1 VRIVQ
6 LANFHSPTS
15 GGLRVAADTLRAG
28 YLAAGHDCT
37 LIVPGT
43 VDAARGTVRTL
54 RSPRLG
60 DTGYRVIVRR
70 RAVLALL
77 DELRPDVL
85 EVHDKLLL
93 RWVRAWSRVR
103 GVPVVAWSH
112 ERLGR
117 TLPLLLP
124 AVPDAVLRRATARIA
139 RHMAGA
145 CDVLIAC
152 SSFAAAEFPPCAP
165 VRIVRLG
172 VDLGAFQPPQQPQQP
187 QPSGRLRLVL
197 AARLSPE
204 KRPELAVDALRLL
217 HERGVSAELSVLG
230 SGPRQARLAGYA
242 RGLPVRFTGHLR
254 DRDQVAFELAAADVA
269 LAPAPAETFGLAAL
283 EALACG
289 TPIVAH
295 AGAAPAE
302 LVANHPGAGEAA
314 SGDAAA
320 FAAAALRLAGV
331 PRQTRRDAAR
341 RVAEAYPW
349 SATTAAMLAV
359 HAEVTSAL
367 LPRPQARAVDA

>member
-28 YLAAGHDCT
+28 YVAAGHDCT
-37 LIVPGT
+37 LIAPGT
-43 VDAARGTVRTL
+43 VDAARGTVRVL

-60 DTGYRVIVRR
+60 STGYRIIVRR
-70 RAVLALL
+70 RSVLALL

-85 EVHDKLLL
+85 EVHDKLLQ
-93 RWVRAWSRVR
+93 RWVWRWSRLR

-112 ERLGR
+112 ERLER

-124 AVPDAVLRRATARIA
+124 AVPATVLRQAAARIA
-139 RHMAGA
+139 RHTAGA

-152 SSFAAAEFPPCAP
+152 SRFAADEFPPYAP

-172 VDLGAFQPPQQPQQP
+172 VDLDAFRPSTQLQPPD
-187 QPSGRLRLVL
+187 RLRLVL

-204 KRPELAVDALRLL
+204 KRPELAVDAVRAL
-217 HERGVSAELSVLG
+217 HESGVATELTVLG

-242 RGLPVRFTGHLR
+242 RDLSVRFTGHLR
-254 DRDQVAFELAAADVA
+254 GRDRVAAELRAADVA

-302 LVANHPGAGEAA
+302 LTSKHPGAGEVA

-320 FAAAALRLAGV
+320 FAAAALRLAAI
-331 PRQTRRDAAR
+331 PRCTRRDAAR
-341 RVAEAYPW
+341 RAAEAYPW
-349 SATTAAMLAV
+349 SATIGAMLAV
-359 HAEVTSAL
+359 HAEVTSAPTPSRL
-367 LPRPQARAVDA
+367 RGP

>member
-1 VRIVQ
+1 MRIAQ
-6 LANFHSPTS
+6 LANFHSATS

-43 VDAARGTVRTL
+43 IDAARDGVRTL

-70 RAVLALL
+70 AAVLALL

-85 EVHDKLLL
+85 ELHDKLLQ
-93 RWVRAWSRVR
+93 RWVWRWSQMR

-124 AVPDAVLRRATARIA
+124 AVPEGVLRQASARIA
-139 RHMAGA
+139 RHTAGA

-152 SSFAAAEFPPCAP
+152 SRFAADEFPPYAP

-172 VDLGAFQPPQQPQQP
+172 VDLDAFRPLALR
-187 QPSGRLRLVL
+187 QPSSKLRLVL
-197 AARLSPE
+197 TARLSPE
-204 KRPELAVDALRLL
+204 KRPELAVDALREL
-217 HERGVSAELSVLG
+217 HERGVAAELTVLG

-242 RGLPVRFTGHLR
+242 HGLPVRFTGHLR
-254 DRDQVAFELAAADVA
+254 GRDRVAAELGAADVA
-269 LAPAPAETFGLAAL
+269 LATAPAETFGLAAL

-289 TPIVAH
+289 TPVVAH

-302 LVANHPGAGEAA
+302 LVAKHAGAGEVAA
-314 SGDAAA
+314 GDAAA
-320 FAAAALRLAGV
+320 FAAAALRLAPI
-331 PRQTRRDAAR
+331 PRKTRQDSAR
-341 RVAEAYPW
+341 GAAEAYPW

-359 HAEVTSAL
+359 HAEVTSAPL
-367 LPRPQARAVDA
+367 LRPHAYAVDA

>member
-1 VRIVQ
+1 VQIVQ

-93 RWVRAWSRVR
+93 RWVWAWSRVR

-124 AVPDAVLRRATARIA
+124 AVPAAVLRQATARIA
-139 RHMAGA
+139 RQTAGA

-152 SSFAAAEFPPCAP
+152 SSFAAAEFPPYAP

-172 VDLGAFQPPQQPQQP
+172 VDLDAFQPPTQPQR
-187 QPSGRLRLVL
+187 SGRLRLVL

-204 KRPELAVDALRLL
+204 KRPELAVDALRVL
-217 HERGVSAELSVLG
+217 HERGVSAQLSVLG

-254 DRDQVAFELAAADVA
+254 DRDQVAAELAAADVA

-302 LVANHPGAGEAA
+302 LLANHPGAGEAA

-320 FAAAALRLAGV
+320 FAAAALRLAGI

>member
-15 GGLRVAADTLRAG
+15 GGLRVAADTLRTG

-37 LIVPGT
+37 LIVPST

-60 DTGYRVIVRR
+60 NTGYRVIVRR
-70 RAVLALL
+70 RAVVRLL

-85 EVHDKLLL
+85 EVHDKLLQ
-93 RWVRAWSRVR
+93 RWVWPWSRSR

-112 ERLGR
+112 ERLER

-124 AVPDAVLRRATARIA
+124 VVPDAVLRQAAAGIA
-139 RHMAGA
+139 RHTADA

-152 SSFAAAEFPPCAP
+152 SRFAAAEFAPYAP
-165 VRIVRLG
+165 VRVVRLG
-172 VDLGAFQPPQQPQQP
+172 VDLDAFRPPTVTQPP
-187 QPSGRLRLVL
+187 GRLRLVL
-197 AARLSPE
+197 VARLSPE
-204 KRPELAVDALRLL
+204 KRPELAVDALRVL
-217 HERGVSAELSVLG
+217 HRRGVAAELTVLG
-230 SGPRQARLAGYA
+230 SGPRQAKLAGYA

-254 DRDQVAFELAAADVA
+254 GRDRVAAELGAADVA
-269 LAPAPAETFGLAAL
+269 LATAPAETFGLAAL

-302 LVANHPGAGEAA
+302 LVANHPGAGEVASADAA
-314 SGDAAA
+314 S
-320 FAAAALRLAGV
+320 FATAALRLAEIS
-331 PRQTRRDAAR
+331 RDARRDAAR
-341 RVAEAYPW
+341 RAAEAYPW

-359 HAEVTSAL
+359 HAEVTSVSSAS
-367 LPRPQARAVDA
+367 RRRGA

>member
-28 YLAAGHDCT
+28 YLAAGHDCR

-43 VDAARGTVRTL
+43 VDAARGTVHTL

-93 RWVRAWSRVR
+93 RWVWGWSRVQ

-117 TLPLLLP
+117 TLPMLLP
-124 AVPDAVLRRATARIA
+124 AVPNAVLRQASARIA
-139 RHMAGA
+139 RHAAHA

-152 SSFAAAEFPPCAP
+152 SRFAAAEFPPYAP

-172 VDLGAFQPPQQPQQP
+172 VDLDAFQPPTEPQLP
-187 QPSGRLRLVL
+187 ARRLRLVL

-204 KRPELAVDALRLL
+204 KRPELAVDALRVL
-217 HERGVSAELSVLG
+217 HERGVSAELTVLG
-230 SGPRQARLAGYA
+230 GGARQARLAGYA

-254 DRDQVAFELAAADVA
+254 DRGRVAAELGSADVA

-302 LVANHPGAGEAA
+302 LVANHPGAGEVA
-314 SGDAAA
+314 SGDTAA
-320 FAAAALRLAGV
+320 FAAAALRLAGI
-331 PRQTRRDAAR
+331 PRHTRRDAAR
-341 RVAEAYPW
+341 RAAEAYPW

-359 HAEVTSAL
+359 HAEVTSA
-367 LPRPQARAVDA
+367 PRPQAHVVDA

>member
-37 LIVPGT
+37 LIVPGAL
-43 VDAARGTVRTL
+43 DDARGTVRTL

-60 DTGYRVIVRR
+60 DTGYRVVVRR

-85 EVHDKLLL
+85 EVHDKLLQ
-93 RWVRAWSRVR
+93 RWVWGWSRLR

-124 AVPDAVLRRATARIA
+124 AVPDAVLRQAAGRIA
-139 RHMAGA
+139 RHTAGA
-145 CDVLIAC
+145 CDALIAC
-152 SSFAAAEFPPCAP
+152 SRFAADEFPPYAP

-172 VDLGAFQPPQQPQQP
+172 VDLDAFQPPTQTQTQRPD
-187 QPSGRLRLVL
+187 RLRLVL

-217 HERGVSAELSVLG
+217 HERGVAAELTVLG
-230 SGPRQARLAGYA
+230 SGPRQARLARYA

-254 DRDQVAFELAAADVA
+254 GRTRVAAQLGAADVA
-269 LAPAPAETFGLAAL
+269 LATAPAETFGLAAL

-302 LVANHPGAGEAA
+302 LVAKDPGAGEVAA
-314 SGDAAA
+314 GDATA
-320 FAAAALRLAGV
+320 FATSTLRLAEI
-331 PRQTRRDAAR
+331 PRTVRRDGAR
-341 RVAEAYPW
+341 RAAECYPW

-359 HAEVTSAL
+359 HAEVMAR
-367 LPRPQARAVDA
+367 RPQPRAVDA